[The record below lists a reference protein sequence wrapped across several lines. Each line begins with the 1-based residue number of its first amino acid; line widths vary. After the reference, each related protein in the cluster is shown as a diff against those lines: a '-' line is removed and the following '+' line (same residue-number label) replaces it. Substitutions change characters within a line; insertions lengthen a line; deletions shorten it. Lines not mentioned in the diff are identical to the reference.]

1 MSPDIGSTSEG
12 RKRPPRTY
20 PPNSSSADAHV
31 LAKRPEDAD
40 AAVAIAYD
48 RRAVDYM
55 RLGGSIE
62 LMDPRDCGLIARW
75 RDGTP
80 GLLLD
85 AGCGPGH
92 WTRFLGEGGR
102 EVVGVDIS
110 AEFLRFARQD
120 HPELRFELASF
131 SALPVEDRSVGGILA
146 WYSLIHAD
154 PVDVPAVLAEFARV
168 LAPGGSL
175 LLGFF
180 VGEPREPFAHAVTTA
195 YFWLAEVLSELL
207 TDAGFEVT
215 FTEQRERRP
224 GEMSVRPHGALIARR
239 VPWAR

>member
-1 MSPDIGSTSEG
+1 
-12 RKRPPRTY
+12 
-20 PPNSSSADAHV
+20 
-31 LAKRPEDAD
+31 
-40 AAVAIAYD
+40 
-48 RRAVDYM
+48 
-55 RLGGSIE
+55 
-62 LMDPRDCGLIARW
+62 MDPRDCGLIARW